1 MPRCKSQQH
10 PKSPGLQPL
19 ATAAGPVASPGA
31 RTIVMG
37 SIVMGTLAMAAI
49 VVAILARPSTAAAG
63 EGDATKKLVLQ
74 NERVRAVANYYPAGA
89 SVAEHEHAAPRA
101 VVVIEGG
108 TIEIRDANGK
118 VSTLSLRNGDIV
130 WRPPEK
136 HSIVNVGSTP
146 VRVVEIDVLDC
157 PKR

>member
-1 MPRCKSQQH
+1 MPSCSNQPH
-10 PKSPGLQPL
+10 PRSPGSDTGATGTGRIAPL
-19 ATAAGPVASPGA
+19 AG
-31 RTIVMG
+31 
-37 SIVMGTLAMAAI
+37 LAI
-49 VVAILARPSTAAAG
+49 VLMVVAVAALAQPSTASAG

-74 NERVRAVANYYPAGA
+74 NDRIRAESNYYPAGA
-89 SVAEHEHAAPRA
+89 AVAEHEHTSPRA
-101 VVVIEGG
+101 VVVVEGG

-118 VSTLSLRNGDIV
+118 VSTLSLRNGDVV

-146 VRVVEIDVLDC
+146 VRLVEVDILDC

>member
-1 MPRCKSQQH
+1 MPRRKSQPH
-10 PKSPGLQPL
+10 PQSPGLNPR
-19 ATAAGPVASPGA
+19 ATAAGPVAPLGA

-37 SIVMGTLAMAAI
+37 SIVMGTLVMAAI
-49 VVAILARPSTAAAG
+49 VVAALARPSTVAAG

-74 NERVRAVANYYPAGA
+74 NERVRAVANYYPGGA
-89 SVAEHEHAAPRA
+89 SVAEHEHTAPRA

-108 TIEIRDANGK
+108 TLEIRDANGK

-146 VRVVEIDVLDC
+146 VRVVEIDILDC